1 VIEIE
6 GKLISLDIF
15 QKQFVCDLS
24 KCKGACCVEGDDGA
38 PLTEEEVHWIEEDLD
53 SIKPY
58 MRKEGVEAVD
68 RDGVYYMDADDE
80 PVTTLV
86 NGGECAFVRFD
97 EQGIAKCTIEEAFED
112 GKSQFKKPISCHLY
126 PIRVSQLKKYE
137 ALNYNSWHL
146 CDPACALGKELKV
159 KTYKFLKEPIIR
171 KWGEDFFN
179 ELKLVDSQL
188 ERDKRI

>member
-1 VIEIE
+1 MIEIE

-15 QKQFVCDLS
+15 QKEFVCDLS

-38 PLTEEEVHWIEEDLD
+38 PLTEEEVQWIEEDLD

-68 RDGVYYMDADDE
+68 RDGVFYMDADDE

-137 ALNYNSWHL
+137 ALNYNNWHL

-188 ERDKRI
+188 EREKRI

>member
-137 ALNYNSWHL
+137 ALNYNIWHL